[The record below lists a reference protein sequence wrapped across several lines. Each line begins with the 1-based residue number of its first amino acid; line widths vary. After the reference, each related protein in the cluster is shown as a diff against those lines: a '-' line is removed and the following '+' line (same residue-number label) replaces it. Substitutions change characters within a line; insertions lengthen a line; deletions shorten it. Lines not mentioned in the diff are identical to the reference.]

1 MNTRRKVLFLSAVA
15 GVWPSL
21 VRAQAKVPTVGLLWI
36 EPNPYRKALLDA
48 MYEKGYVENR
58 NIRYLDR
65 TFKEGYAQVAESARQ
80 LVQAKVDLIVA
91 YGATSITAAITATK
105 SIPIVMTTGLDVI
118 ALGWVASL
126 AQPGGNVTGLSTLSV
141 SHLISKRT
149 ELLKELLPKLTRVGV
164 LVTPGSSAAADN
176 LRETEAMAR
185 HFRLQTHVVEVHTP
199 GDLERAFA
207 ELARTRVGALI
218 VVSSTMLSSQ
228 SERIVAL
235 TTKHQLPAVY
245 FTSRFVDEGGLMS
258 YGSDFNDQFRRLAT
272 YIDRVL
278 KGARAGELPIEQPT
292 TFELVVN
299 LKTAKALGI
308 TIPQSV
314 LVRADRVIE

>member
-1 MNTRRKVLFLSAVA
+1 MSALA
-15 GVWPSL
+15 GAWPSL
-21 VRAQAKVPTVGLLWI
+21 VRAQVKVPTVGLIWI

-91 YGATSITAAITATK
+91 YGATSIAAAITATK
-105 SIPIVMTTGLDVI
+105 NIPIVMTTGLDVI

-149 ELLKELLPKLTRVGV
+149 ELLKELLPKLTRLGV

-176 LRETEAMAR
+176 LRETEAIAR
-185 HFRLQTHVVEVHTP
+185 HFKLQTHVVEVHTP
-199 GDLERAFA
+199 GDLERVFA
-207 ELARTRVGALI
+207 ELSRVRVGALI

-228 SERIVAL
+228 AERIVAL

-258 YGSDFNDQFRRLAT
+258 YGSDFSDQFRRLAT
-272 YIDRVL
+272 YVNRVL
-278 KGARAGELPIEQPT
+278 KGTRAGDLPIEQPT
-292 TFELVVN
+292 KFELIVN
-299 LKTAKALGI
+299 LKTAAALGI
-308 TIPQSV
+308 TIRSGSWCA
-314 LVRADRVIE
+314 RTG